1 MHRLIRHI
9 KKTKKLGIIT
19 DIDLFGFCYP
29 NLSLVFER
37 IYFTDSILGKLI
49 VSYRIVYEDTKYIVY
64 WTANTETGSLFT
76 SADLRGIG
84 K

>member
-9 KKTKKLGIIT
+9 KKTKKLAIIT

-29 NLSLVFER
+29 VLNSEFER

-49 VSYRIVYEDTKYIVY
+49 VSYRIVYEDTKCIVY
-64 WTANTETGSLFT
+64 WTANSDTGSLFT
-76 SADLRGIG
+76 LADTRPFG
-84 K
+84 